1 MKDIYKLLISI
12 IKRNG
17 IFSSSAKGDHEIWSC
32 NSIQETVDCGRTSRY
47 LANKILETLKIDDR
61 R

>member
-17 IFSSSAKGDHEIWSC
+17 IFSSSKLKAIMKSGPATVFKKL
-32 NSIQETVDCGRTSRY
+32 SIAAELPDTWQTKY
-47 LANKILETLKIDDR
+47 WKL
-61 R
+61 